1 MCKYLIN
8 ISDLKQIV
16 FECKYLRKTYS
27 PWIGMTIYSF
37 LKILSF
43 SHHLLN
49 LSFSAIPYSR
59 NTWTTQAW
67 VGEMIIINLGL
78 VKWEGP
84 AGLGNESK
92 RVRVKTGHFRKAGQC
107 GSSTKT
113 HQHGLECSIFSF
125 QLLKPVVKTG
135 FL

>member
-1 MCKYLIN
+1 
-8 ISDLKQIV
+8 
-16 FECKYLRKTYS
+16 
-27 PWIGMTIYSF
+27 
-37 LKILSF
+37 
-43 SHHLLN
+43 
-49 LSFSAIPYSR
+49 
-59 NTWTTQAW
+59 
-67 VGEMIIINLGL
+67 MIIINLGL

-125 QLLKPVVKTG
+125 QLLKPVVKKSQECVCFG
-135 FL
+135 ICFLDCMVLVSGPRLMGYI